1 MMRVIAATAL
11 IGTIG
16 AVITPYPVA
25 RAQTPAASAEE
36 RRVDSLFSAYATG
49 ATPGVAVA
57 VVRDGRKVLSK
68 GYGLAS
74 LEHRIPITPSTVFDV
89 ASVSKQ
95 FTGLAIAMLVEQ
107 GRIQLTDDIHKY
119 IPELGDLGHAV
130 TIEHLVHHTSGLRDW
145 PGSLSLAGWRMDDVV
160 SFDQILDMAYHQR
173 SLNFV
178 PGAEYTYSN
187 TGYNLLA
194 EVVERVTGQSFRAW
208 TDEHLFRPLG
218 MTSTRFRDDH
228 TWVVPNRAFGYA
240 RAADGGYAAVTNNLT
255 ALGSSSLF
263 TTVDD
268 LAKWVMNFDDPKV
281 GGARAMALTRTRGR
295 LNDGSSIPYA
305 FGIVNGEYRG
315 QPIVNHSGSWA
326 SFATF
331 VLHFP
336 AQHFGVIVLAN
347 TGTVNVGRA
356 AYDIADIYLAKELGP
371 RPPPSPN
378 AIAAAP
384 EIDVAP
390 AVLDRY
396 VGLYRLGPGW
406 YVRVRRDGRALKVR
420 ATREDEAAMSA
431 RADTAFW
438 VANYNAPMTFQVV
451 PGKPTQLAYR
461 TMRVPKLE
469 ESPPPT
475 PGQLRDVVGDYE
487 SDELRVR
494 YRVELTDSG
503 LVMRH
508 PRHGTIALTWLWGD
522 EFGGSTWFTRSIE
535 LRRDQAGKVVGFSV
549 FIDERS
555 RDVRFTRVR

>member
-1 MMRVIAATAL
+1 MMRGMTTLAL
-11 IGTIG
+11 I
-16 AVITPYPVA
+16 AVLA
-25 RAQTPAASAEE
+25 PAAGAQVTSSSGEE
-36 RRVDSLFSAYATG
+36 RRVDSLFAAYSRG
-49 ATPGVAVA
+49 DTPGVAIA
-57 VVRDGRKVLSK
+57 VVRDGRKLLSK

-74 LEHRIPITPSTVFDV
+74 LEHRIPITPATVFDV

-107 GRIQLTDDIHKY
+107 GRIKLTDDIRKY
-119 IPELGDLGHAV
+119 IPELGDVGHTI

-145 PGSLSLAGWRMDDVV
+145 PGSLSHAGWRMDDVV
-160 SFDQILDMAYHQR
+160 SFDHILNMAYHQR

-194 EVVERVTGQSFRAW
+194 ELVERVTGQSFRAW

-228 TWVVPNRAFGYA
+228 TWVVPNRAYGYA
-240 RAADGGYAAVTNNLT
+240 RLRDSSFAAVTNNLT

-268 LAKWVMNFDDPKV
+268 LARWVMNFDDPKV
-281 GGARAMALTRTRGR
+281 GGRTAMAMTRTRGR
-295 LNDGSSIPYA
+295 LNDGTTIPYG

-336 AQHFGVIVLAN
+336 AQRFGVIVLAN
-347 TGTVNVGRA
+347 SGINAGRA
-356 AYDIADIYLAKELGP
+356 AYDIADIYLARELGA
-371 RPPPSPN
+371 RPPPPPN
-378 AIAAAP
+378 AMATARAV
-384 EIDVAP
+384 DVAP

-406 YVRVRRDGRALKVR
+406 FVRVRRDGGTLAVR
-420 ATREDEAAMSA
+420 ATREDEATMSA
-431 RADTAFW
+431 RSDTTFW
-438 VANYNAPMTFQVV
+438 VADYNAPMTFQV
-451 PGKPTQLAYR
+451 PASGPTMLLYR
-461 TMRVPKLE
+461 ALRVPKLE
-469 ESPPPT
+469 ESAPLT
-475 PGQLRDVVGDYE
+475 PAQLREVVGEYE
-487 SDELRVR
+487 SEELQVR
-494 YRVELTDSG
+494 YRIDLTDSG

-508 PRHGTIALTWLWGD
+508 PRHGTIVLTPLWRD
-522 EFGGSTWFTRSIE
+522 ELGGSTWFTRSVQ
-535 LRRDQAGKVVGFSV
+535 LRRDDSGRVVGLSV
-549 FIDERS
+549 DIDERS
-555 RDVRFTRVR
+555 RDIRFRRVR

>member
-1 MMRVIAATAL
+1 MMRVLTAL
-11 IGTIG
+11 
-16 AVITPYPVA
+16 ALITVLGPVA
-25 RAQTPAASAEE
+25 RAQVPASSAEE
-36 RRVDSLFSAYATG
+36 RRVDSLFAQYSRG
-49 ATPGVAVA
+49 NTPGVAIA
-57 VVRDGRKVLSK
+57 VVRDGKKVLSK

-74 LEHRIPITPSTVFDV
+74 LEHRVPITPSTVFDV

-107 GRIQLTDDIHKY
+107 GRIKLTDDIRKY
-119 IPELGDLGHAV
+119 IPELGDVGQTI

-194 EVVERVTGQSFRAW
+194 ELVKRVSGQSFRAW

-218 MTSTRFRDDH
+218 MTDTHFRDDH

-240 RAADGGYAAVTNNLT
+240 KMGDSSWAATTNNLT

-281 GGARAMALTRTRGR
+281 GGATAMAMTRTRGR
-295 LNDGSSIPYA
+295 LNDGTTIPYA

-347 TGTVNVGRA
+347 TGSVNTGRA
-356 AYDIADIYLAKELGP
+356 AYDIADIYLAKDLGP
-371 RPPPSPN
+371 RPPPTPN
-378 AIAAAP
+378 AIATARP
-384 EIDVAP
+384 VDVAP

-406 YVRVRRDGRALKVR
+406 FVRVRRDGGVLKVQ
-420 ATREDEAAMSA
+420 ATREDEAPMSA
-431 RADTAFW
+431 RSDTTFW
-438 VANYNAPMTFQVV
+438 VAAYNAPMVFQLR
-451 PGKPTQLAYR
+451 PGGPTQLSYR

-469 ESPPPT
+469 ESAPLT
-475 PGQLRDVVGDYE
+475 PAQLGELAGEYA
-487 SDELRVR
+487 SDELQVR

-508 PRHGTIALTWLWGD
+508 PRHGTIALTRLWRD
-522 EFGGSTWFTRSIE
+522 EFGGSTWFTRSVE
-535 LRRDQAGKVVGFSV
+535 FRRDEAGRVVGFSAY
-549 FIDERS
+549 IDERS
-555 RDVRFTRVR
+555 RDIRFTRVR

>member
-1 MMRVIAATAL
+1 MAI
-11 IGTIG
+11 
-16 AVITPYPVA
+16 
-25 RAQTPAASAEE
+25 
-36 RRVDSLFSAYATG
+36 
-49 ATPGVAVA
+49 A
-57 VVRDGRKVLSK
+57 VVRNGTKVLSK

-107 GRIQLTDDIHKY
+107 GRIRLTDDIREY
-119 IPELGDLGHAV
+119 IPELGDVGHPI

-160 SFDQILDMAYHQR
+160 SFDQILNMAYHQR

-194 EVVERVTGQSFRAW
+194 ELVARVSGQSFRAW
-208 TDEHLFRPLG
+208 TDDHLFRPLG
-218 MTSTRFRDDH
+218 MTNTRFREDH
-228 TWVVPNRAFGYA
+228 TWVVPNRAYGYA
-240 RAADGGYAAVTNNLT
+240 RTADSGWAATTNNLT

-281 GGARAMALTRTRGR
+281 GGAAAMAMTRTRGR
-295 LNDGSSIPYA
+295 LNDGTTIPYG
-305 FGIVNGEYRG
+305 FGIVNGQYRG

-347 TGTVNVGRA
+347 SSINAGRA
-356 AYDIADIYLAKELGP
+356 AYDIADIYLGEVLGA
-371 RPPPSPN
+371 RPPPEPN
-378 AIAAAP
+378 AIATARAV
-384 EIDVAP
+384 DVAP

-406 YVRVRRDGRALKVR
+406 FVRVRRDGGTLRVQ
-420 ATREDEAAMSA
+420 ATREGEVAMSA
-431 RADTAFW
+431 RSDTTFW
-438 VANYNAPMTFQVV
+438 VEDYHAPMTFQV
-451 PGKPTQLAYR
+451 PASGPTQLAYR
-461 TMRVPKLE
+461 DMRVPKLE
-469 ESPPPT
+469 EPPPLT
-475 PGQLRDVVGDYE
+475 AAQLRDVVGEYE
-487 SDELRVR
+487 SDELQVR
-494 YRVELTDSG
+494 YRIEMTDSG

-508 PRHGTIALTWLWGD
+508 PRHGTIALMPLRGD
-522 EFGGSTWFTRSIE
+522 EFGGSTWFTRSVQ
-535 LRRDQAGKVVGFSV
+535 LRRDDGGRVVGFSV
-549 FIDERS
+549 YIDDRS
-555 RDVRFTRVR
+555 RDIRFTRLR

>member
-1 MMRVIAATAL
+1 MMRVLTSLAL
-11 IGTIG
+11 I
-16 AVITPYPVA
+16 AVLGPVA
-25 RAQTPAASAEE
+25 RAQVPASSAEE
-36 RRVDSLFSAYATG
+36 RRVDSLFAQYSRG
-49 ATPGVAVA
+49 NTPGVAIA
-57 VVRDGRKVLSK
+57 VVRDGKKVLSK

-74 LEHRIPITPSTVFDV
+74 LEHRVPITPSTVFDV

-107 GRIQLTDDIHKY
+107 GRIKLTDDIRKY
-119 IPELGDLGHAV
+119 IPELGDVGQTI

-187 TGYNLLA
+187 TGYNVLA
-194 EVVERVTGQSFRAW
+194 ELVKRVSGQSFRAW

-218 MTSTRFRDDH
+218 MTDTHFRDDH

-240 RAADGGYAAVTNNLT
+240 KMGDSSWAATTNNLT

-281 GGARAMALTRTRGR
+281 GGATAMAMTRTRGR
-295 LNDGSSIPYA
+295 LNDGTTIPYA

-347 TGTVNVGRA
+347 TGSVNTGRA

-371 RPPPSPN
+371 RPPPPPN
-378 AIAAAP
+378 AIATARP
-384 EIDVAP
+384 VDVAP

-406 YVRVRRDGRALKVR
+406 FVRVRRDGGVLKVQ
-420 ATREDEAAMSA
+420 ATREDEAPMSA
-431 RADTAFW
+431 RSDTTFW
-438 VANYNAPMTFQVV
+438 VAAYNAPMVFQSQ
-451 PGKPTQLAYR
+451 PAGPTQLSYR

-469 ESPPPT
+469 ESAPLT
-475 PGQLRDVVGDYE
+475 PAQLGELAGDYA
-487 SDELRVR
+487 SDELQVR

-508 PRHGTIALTWLWGD
+508 PRHGTIALTRLWRD
-522 EFGGSTWFTRSIE
+522 EFGGSTWFTRSVE
-535 LRRDQAGKVVGFSV
+535 FRRDEAGRVVGFSV
-549 FIDERS
+549 YIDERS
-555 RDVRFTRVR
+555 RDIRFTRVR

>member
-1 MMRVIAATAL
+1 MMRAIAALL
-11 IGTIG
+11 IG
-16 AVITPYPVA
+16 ALAPVA
-25 RAQTPAASAEE
+25 GAQATPSSVEE
-36 RRVDSLFSAYATG
+36 RRVDSLFAQYTRGS
-49 ATPGVAVA
+49 TPGVAVA

-74 LEHRIPITPSTVFDV
+74 LEHRVPITPTTVFDV

-95 FTGLAIAMLVEQ
+95 FTGLAIAMLVEE
-107 GRIQLTDDIHKY
+107 GRIKLTDDIRKY
-119 IPELGDLGHAV
+119 IPELGDVGHTI

-160 SFDQILDMAYHQR
+160 SFDQILNMAYHQR

-194 EVVERVTGQSFRAW
+194 ELVHRVTGQSFRAW

-218 MTSTRFRDDH
+218 MTNTRFRDDH

-240 RAADGGYAAVTNNLT
+240 RGADGSYSAVTNNLT

-281 GGARAMALTRTRGR
+281 GGAAALAMTRTRGR
-295 LNDGSSIPYA
+295 LNDGTTIPYG

-326 SFATF
+326 AFATF

-347 TGTVNVGRA
+347 TGINAGRA
-356 AYDIADIYLAKELGP
+356 AYDIADIYLARELGP
-371 RPPPSPN
+371 PPPPAPN
-378 AIAAAP
+378 AIASAP
-384 EIDVAP
+384 AVDVAP

-396 VGLYRLGPGW
+396 AGLYRLGPGW
-406 YVRVRRDGRALKVR
+406 YVRVRRDGGSLRVQ
-420 ATREDEAAMSA
+420 ATREAEVAMSA
-431 RADTAFW
+431 RSDTTFW
-438 VANYNAPMTFQVV
+438 VADYNAAMTFQV
-451 PGKPTQLAYR
+451 PAAGPTTLTYR
-461 TMRVPKLE
+461 TIHVPKLA
-469 ESPPPT
+469 ESAPLT
-475 PGQLRDVVGDYE
+475 AAQLRDVVGDYE
-487 SDELRVR
+487 SQELQVR
-494 YRVELTDSG
+494 YRIELTDSG

-508 PRHGTIALTWLWGD
+508 PRHGTIVLTPLWRD
-522 EFGGSTWFTRSIE
+522 ELGGSTWFTRSVE
-535 LRRDQAGKVVGFSV
+535 LRRDEAGRVVGLSV
-549 FIDERS
+549 YIDERS
-555 RDVRFTRVR
+555 RDIRFTRLR

>member
-1 MMRVIAATAL
+1 LAL
-11 IGTIG
+11 IGTL
-16 AVITPYPVA
+16 VPVA
-25 RAQTPAASAEE
+25 SPVVHAQATPSSGEE
-36 RRVDSLFSAYATG
+36 RRVDSLFAAYASG
-49 ATPGVAVA
+49 NTPGVAVA
-57 VVRDGRKVLSK
+57 VVRDGRKLMSK

-74 LEHRIPITPSTVFDV
+74 LEHRTPITSTTVFDV

-95 FTGLAIAMLVEQ
+95 FTGLAIAMLVGQ
-107 GRIQLTDDIHKY
+107 GRIKLTDDIHKY
-119 IPELGDLGHAV
+119 IPELGDVGHTI

-194 EVVERVTGQSFRAW
+194 KLVERVTGQSFRAW

-240 RAADGGYAAVTNNLT
+240 RAGDSSYSAVTNNLT

-281 GGARAMALTRTRGR
+281 GGAAAMALTRTRGK
-295 LNDGSSIPYA
+295 LNDGSAIPYA

-315 QPIVNHSGSWA
+315 QPMVNHSGSWA

-336 AQHFGVIVLAN
+336 TQHFGVIVLAN
-347 TGTVNVGRA
+347 TGTVNAGRA

-371 RPPPSPN
+371 RPPPVPN
-378 AIAAAP
+378 AIA
-384 EIDVAP
+384 VAP
-390 AVLDRY
+390 PVELAPSVLDRY
-396 VGLYRLGPGW
+396 AGLYRLGPGW
-406 YVRVRRDGRALKVR
+406 FVRVRRDGTALKVR
-420 ATREDEAAMSA
+420 ATRENEATMSA
-431 RADTAFW
+431 RSDTAFW
-438 VANYNAPMTFQVV
+438 IADYNAPMTFQVV
-451 PGKPTQLAYR
+451 AGRPTQLAYR

-469 ESPPPT
+469 ESAPPT
-475 PGQLRDVVGDYE
+475 PAKLRDFVGDYE
-487 SDELRVR
+487 SDELQVR
-494 YRVELTDSG
+494 YRVALTDSG

-522 EFGGSTWFTRSIE
+522 EFGGSTWFTRSVE
-535 LRRDQAGKVVGFSV
+535 FRRDQAGKVVGFSV

-555 RDVRFTRVR
+555 RDIRFTRVR